1 MINLYRLEGFMINQV
16 GSPRDLGGRPLGTLY
31 ATTRGDNRR
40 NQLDHDYR
48 HVLSP
53 PKKSESE
60 SSKSL
65 KQSLKSLS
73 TITLRCTYQEKLT
86 MEEVKWNGFPSVGTF
101 QLFKSICS
109 FLWHFKNIYLIF
121 INFVLT
127 RYHVCLVVAYD
138 KASGKA
144 HRF

>member
-1 MINLYRLEGFMINQV
+1 MEALETLVDVLLGLSMQPREVIIVKISLIMIT
-16 GSPRDLGGRPLGTLY
+16 GGTSFLR
-31 ATTRGDNRR
+31 
-40 NQLDHDYR
+40 
-48 HVLSP
+48 
-53 PKKSESE
+53 KKMNE

-121 INFVLT
+121 LLLINFFLT